1 MFSLVVIIGLLL
13 NIAWHLVRTK
23 TVSTSRIVD
32 VCITCIVVALLG
44 RTLPWNSDLSVF
56 WWYALVAMTA
66 LYAGK
71 VAFRRKSPKSPA
83 AKKSPKSPKSPV
95 LR

>member
-1 MFSLVVIIGLLL
+1 MFSLVVVIGLLL
-13 NIAWHLVRTK
+13 SIAWHLMRTK
-23 TVSTSRIVD
+23 AVSTFRIVD
-32 VCITCIVVALLG
+32 VCITCIIVALLG

-83 AKKSPKSPKSPV
+83 AKKSPKSPKSPR

>member
-23 TVSTSRIVD
+23 TVSTIRIVD
-32 VCITCIVVALLG
+32 VCI
-44 RTLPWNSDLSVF
+44 TLPWNSDLSVF

-71 VAFRRKSPKSPA
+71 VAFHGKSPKSPA
-83 AKKSPKSPKSPV
+83 AKKSPKSPKSPC